1 MGSGNLGGKEKGTN
15 HHGDEEEEI
24 GQEGSEDE
32 ELPKT
37 NFPDFVILPG
47 VGLYITE
54 SELSNVPSEL
64 ELKEKEGFSI
74 FQPVKLVQGFHFTT
88 NRN

>member
-1 MGSGNLGGKEKGTN
+1 MGSGNLGGKEKN
-15 HHGDEEEEI
+15 HHGDKEEEI

-32 ELPKT
+32 KLPKT
-37 NFPDFVILPG
+37 NFPDFIILPG
-47 VGLYITE
+47 VGLYIT

-64 ELKEKEGFSI
+64 ELKEKECFSI
-74 FQPVKLVQGFHFTT
+74 FQPVKLVQRFHFTT

>member
-64 ELKEKEGFSI
+64 ELKEKEAIHKRF
-74 FQPVKLVQGFHFTT
+74 LNYYYT
-88 NRN
+88 

>member
-1 MGSGNLGGKEKGTN
+1 MRSGNLGGKEKGTN
-15 HHGDEEEEI
+15 HHGDKEEEI

-47 VGLYITE
+47 VGL
-54 SELSNVPSEL
+54 LSLTSLSMIISVYS
-64 ELKEKEGFSI
+64 
-74 FQPVKLVQGFHFTT
+74 
-88 NRN
+88 R

>member
-1 MGSGNLGGKEKGTN
+1 MGSGNLGGKEKGRKKK
-15 HHGDEEEEI
+15 HYGDKEEEI

-37 NFPDFVILPG
+37 NFPDFIIW
-47 VGLYITE
+47 VGLYIT

-64 ELKEKEGFSI
+64 ELKEKECFSI
-74 FQPVKLVQGFHFTT
+74 FQPVKLVQRFHFTT